1 MQAAPAKGER
11 TTHQG
16 RGRKAVPPNKGRG
29 DASPSA
35 VLGFATGYCGSFHAP
50 RDLGR
55 SRVCWLLF
63 GLSALLEQRPFW
75 GPAAVQLW
83 LFSGSLRPRPFWRS
97 LTYII
102 GKVSQ
107 TRRRMNKEVVSI
119 TQSPTCSPHPDGHPS
134 QRSAYGQFLEDSAS
148 EWLFDRSSKHKTTET
163 DSFRRTQTTGTSN
176 GKPTG
181 QMTQLQRSLTK
192 AIQVLTNADRQE
204 RGLAGQAHTGISEH
218 SATRMKEKVIKKIIK
233 TLRRQERP
241 TQQGGTANTSCR
253 ATRSLSST

>member
-119 TQSPTCSPHPDGHPS
+119 TQSPTCSP
-134 QRSAYGQFLEDSAS
+134 
-148 EWLFDRSSKHKTTET
+148 T
-163 DSFRRTQTTGTSN
+163 
-176 GKPTG
+176 
-181 QMTQLQRSLTK
+181 LT
-192 AIQVLTNADRQE
+192 ATLHS
-204 RGLAGQAHTGISEH
+204 GAHTVNSWRTVPANGS
-218 SATRMKEKVIKKIIK
+218 STDLQNTKPPKRTRFVGP
-233 TLRRQERP
+233 RRL
-241 TQQGGTANTSCR
+241 GR
-253 ATRSLSST
+253 ATENRQGK